1 MEKKQSSDEIE
12 DLYEG
17 FEERE
22 IEDDYFWGLSSVKF
36 KNAILL
42 TY

>member
-1 MEKKQSSDEIE
+1 VEKKQSSDEIE

-22 IEDDYFWGLSSVKF
+22 IEDDYF
-36 KNAILL
+36 
-42 TY
+42 